1 MFVAG
6 STTTFA
12 TLEWAMSELLRNLH
26 AMETLK
32 REVRSIT
39 GDKEIITETDLNK
52 MEYLKAVIKETF
64 RLHPAVPLLLPRVST
79 KETTINGYDIPAGTQ
94 VIINAWSIHRDPSM
108 WNEPN
113 EFNPE
118 RFINSGI
125 DFKGQHFNLIPFGAG
140 RRGCPGILF
149 GTANIELVLA
159 NLMQKF
165 DWALP
170 DNVDGKSLDMVEYP
184 GLTTHRNT
192 PLILIATPYST

>member
-12 TLEWAMSELLRNLH
+12 SLEWAMSELLRNPR
-26 AMETLK
+26 AMQTLQK
-32 REVRSIT
+32 EVRSIT
-39 GDKEIITETDLNK
+39 GDKEFITETDLNK

-94 VIINAWSIHRDPSM
+94 VIINAWSIHRDPSI

-149 GTANIELVLA
+149 GTANIELVIA

-170 DNVDGKSLDMVEYP
+170 DNADGKSLDMVEYP
-184 GLTTHRNT
+184 GLTTHRDT